1 MTLRYIPQMK
11 ILQIIPV
18 SGGTFY
24 CGNCLRDG
32 KYVDAL
38 RGMGHDVVKIPMY
51 LPLFGHE
58 SDENEVPVFYGAI
71 ETYLQQ
77 LFPVFR
83 KAPKWFIRFLNSKPM
98 LKMAGNMAGSTD
110 ARGLDEMTVS
120 MLLGEEGKQKEELER
135 MVNWIAAH
143 CKPDVIHISNALL
156 LGMAPRL
163 KERLGSAIVC
173 SLQDE
178 DGWVDVMDRDYQQK
192 VWQLMHD
199 KARSVDAFIGVSE
212 YYSDLMQGLMKLPK
226 EKVHSIYLGVDV
238 EEYPMKPVDEKP
250 RNIGF
255 ISRLCYDNGL
265 DILID
270 AFIELKKSPD
280 YDDVK
285 LFLTGGQTGADK
297 KFIKAQKRKIRNA
310 SIEEQVVFWED
321 FEDEGRLKFFE
332 QVSLVSVPVRKE
344 LAFGLYLLESLASG
358 VPVLQP
364 DQGAFPEI
372 VKHSKGGVL
381 FEPNTAEAL
390 LPRLKELLDNPD
402 VLKKLSVDGREGV
415 RRNFNIVTKAE
426 EVVKLY
432 EEVVS

>member
-1 MTLRYIPQMK
+1 MK
-11 ILQIIPV
+11 ILQIIPG

-24 CGNCLRDG
+24 CGNCLRDS

-38 RGMGHDVVKIPMY
+38 RDMGHQVVKIPMY

-58 SDENEVPVFYGAI
+58 NDENDVPVFYGAI

-77 LFPVFR
+77 LFPIFR
-83 KAPKWFIRFLNSKPM
+83 RAPKWFIRFLNSKPL
-98 LKMAGNMAGSTD
+98 LKMAANMAGSTD

-135 MVNWIAAH
+135 MVNWIADH
-143 CKPDVIHISNALL
+143 CEPDVIHISNALL

-163 KERLGSAIVC
+163 KEKLGSAVFC

-178 DGWVDVMDRDYQQK
+178 DGWVDVMDSEYQKK
-192 VWQLMHD
+192 VWDLMHE
-199 KARSVDAFIGVSE
+199 KAKSVDAFIGVSE
-212 YYSDLMQGLMKLPK
+212 YYSDLMRGLMNIPG

-238 EEYPMKPVDEKP
+238 EEYPVKPVEEKP

-285 LFLTGGQTGADK
+285 LILTGGQTGADK
-297 KFIKAQKRKIRNA
+297 KYIKNQKRKIRNA
-310 SIEEQVVFWED
+310 GLSDQLIFWED

-358 VPVLQP
+358 VPVIQP
-364 DQGAFPEI
+364 DHGAFPEI
-372 VKHSKGGVL
+372 VNLSKGGDL
-381 FEPNTAEAL
+381 FSPNTSEAL
-390 LPRLKELLDNPD
+390 MVKLKEVLDNPEL
-402 VLKKLSVDGREGV
+402 LKKFSVEGREGV
-415 RRNFNIVTKAE
+415 RNNFNIVAKAE
-426 EVVKLY
+426 EVVELY
-432 EEVVS
+432 EEVGSRQ

>member
-1 MTLRYIPQMK
+1 MK
-11 ILQIIPV
+11 ILQIIPG

-38 RGMGHDVVKIPMY
+38 RGMGHQVVKLPMY

-58 SDENEVPVFYGAI
+58 NEEKDVPVFYGAI

-77 LFPVFR
+77 LFPIFR

-98 LKMAGNMAGSTD
+98 LKMAAKMAGSTD

-135 MVNWIAAH
+135 MVNWIAGN
-143 CKPDVIHISNALL
+143 CTPDVIHISNALL

-163 KERLGSAIVC
+163 KEKLGSAIVC

-178 DGWVDVMDRDYQQK
+178 DGWVNVMDEDHQGK
-192 VWQLMHD
+192 VWQLIHE
-199 KARSVDAFIGVSE
+199 KAEAVDAFIGVSE
-212 YYSDLMQGLMKLPK
+212 YYSSLMQRLMDVPK

-238 EEYPMKPVDEKP
+238 EEYTVKQPDEKP

-285 LFLTGGQTGADK
+285 LILTGGQTGADK
-297 KFIKAQKRKIRNA
+297 KFIKEQKRRIRENGLA
-310 SIEEQVVFWED
+310 DQVDFQDD
-321 FEDEGRLKFFE
+321 FEEEGRLKFFE
-332 QVSLVSVPVRKE
+332 QVSIVSVPAKKE
-344 LAFGLYLLESLASG
+344 LAFGLYLLESMASG
-358 VPVLQP
+358 VPVIQP

-372 VKHSKGGVL
+372 VKHSNGGEL
-381 FEPNTAEAL
+381 YNPNTGKAL
-390 LPRLKELLDNPD
+390 LPKLKELLDNPD
-402 VLKKLSVDGREGV
+402 KLKKLSIDGREGV
-415 RRNFNIVTKAE
+415 RKNFNILSKAK
-426 EVVKLY
+426 EVVRLY
-432 EEVVS
+432 EDVNDR